1 MVMMSAMELDTEPPS
16 SDTGEG
22 RQPAPGELRLVQL
35 LVNSAEPDIGRDD
48 LPDAAALGR
57 WLVEQGLLSS
67 AEAGTVT
74 EGDRSR
80 LVTLREALRDLLGA
94 NAGEPLDPAA
104 SAVLDLETSRVP
116 LQVRIDGEGCVA
128 LAPARGGIDGAVARL
143 LAAIAAA
150 SIEGTWRRLK
160 SCRDDTCRWAFY
172 DSSRNASSAWCSM
185 AVCGNRA
192 KARRHRERRKGAPA
206 LS

>member
-1 MVMMSAMELDTEPPS
+1 MIRAMELATEPSAS
-16 SDTGEG
+16 SEG

-35 LVNSAEPDIGRDD
+35 LVNTSEPDVGRDD
-48 LPDAAALGR
+48 LADAGAVGR
-57 WLVEQGLLSS
+57 WLVEQGLL
-67 AEAGTVT
+67 ADTEAGMVT
-74 EGDRSR
+74 EGDRTR
-80 LVTLREALRDLLGA
+80 VVTLREALRDLLGA

-116 LQVRIDGEGCVA
+116 LQVRIDGV
-128 LAPARGGIDGAVARL
+128 VARL

-150 SIEGTWRRLK
+150 SIAGTWRRLK
-160 SCRDDTCRWAFY
+160 ACRDDTCRWAFY

-192 KARRHRERRKGAPA
+192 KARRHRERRKGTGE
-206 LS
+206 